1 MKTEF
6 RINFLPNYKDCS
18 TISFVD
24 ESTYPVNPEF
34 PALKITLPDIN
45 KFVEIAYSPKMVNVI
60 TGTSIG
66 ISDLPDGLWTFEFS
80 VKPNSK
86 VFTKVSDYRICKGL
100 NKIKDS
106 LCNNPSDE
114 NIKEQMANWRGLFA
128 AKEIAQ
134 CDPLKANV
142 IYQNIVNKI
151 KNC

>member
-45 KFVEIAYSPKMVNVI
+45 KFVEIAYSPKMVNII

-66 ISDLPDGLWTFEFS
+66 MEQPQTLILLRFLIYLMDYGL
-80 VKPNSK
+80 
-86 VFTKVSDYRICKGL
+86 L
-100 NKIKDS
+100 N
-106 LCNNPSDE
+106 L
-114 NIKEQMANWRGLFA
+114 
-128 AKEIAQ
+128 
-134 CDPLKANV
+134 V
-142 IYQNIVNKI
+142 
-151 KNC
+151 